1 MHMQHQQSPKAVM
14 NQHLMNT
21 IPPLIPTS
29 RPPMQP
35 AMQPVMQPAAVKP
48 MIGVPVNRSGQINP
62 GLAATNSP
70 RMVCKNSTTGNI
82 TDPTTGKYHRPY
94 YGEILQA
101 LLRGNMI
108 SHALLST
115 MRKYDITGPTTG
127 K

>member
-1 MHMQHQQSPKAVM
+1 MKAAAAVVAKSQAAAMHMQHQQSPKAVM

-70 RMVCKNSTTGNI
+70 RMVCKIVRREILQALLLGNI
-82 TDPTTGKYHRPY
+82 TDPSTGKYYRPY
-94 YGEILQA
+94 YGEI
-101 LLRGNMI
+101 
-108 SHALLST
+108 
-115 MRKYDITGPTTG
+115 
-127 K
+127 